1 MSSYF
6 GIDAGDAARSGLD
19 QFNADEGFKDVSLRR
34 LADLCASSSTGARR
48 RLASYTRL
56 IGDAE
61 DSPVVDD
68 RGDENQL
75 FAGLLINYRF

>member
-19 QFNADEGFKDVSLRR
+19 EYDADEGFKD
-34 LADLCASSSTGARR
+34 ASAGATLTYRFLGNWSVAATG
-48 RLASYTRL
+48 LYTRL

-61 DSPVVDD
+61 DSPVVAD
-68 RGDENQL
+68 RGDENQ
-75 FAGLLINYRF
+75 FVAGALVSYRF